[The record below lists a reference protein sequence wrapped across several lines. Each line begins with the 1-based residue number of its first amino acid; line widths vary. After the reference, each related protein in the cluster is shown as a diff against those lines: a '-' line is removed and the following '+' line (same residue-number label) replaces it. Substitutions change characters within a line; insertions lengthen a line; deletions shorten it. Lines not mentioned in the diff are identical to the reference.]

1 MVYIDNLDGY
11 EEVYDEFEET
21 PATTEFIYYDAGKL
35 LSLSYILEILMLKSC
50 NFSNGDKWT
59 WETSKIKSLCLS

>member
-11 EEVYDEFEET
+11 EDVYDEFEET

-35 LSLSYILEILMLKSC
+35 QSPSYFIILHLYTW
-50 NFSNGDKWT
+50 NSNAKVM
-59 WETSKIKSLCLS
+59 